1 MLEEQITKDYITAMK
16 SKDSVKASTLNFLR
30 AQLKNVK
37 IDKKLEGVDD
47 VEAIAVIKK
56 QVKQRQDSIEQF
68 TQGGRQDLV
77 DKEKAELEILKIYLP
92 QELPEEEVKVLVLES
107 IKEVGAGSM
116 KDMGKVMKAVG
127 IKVAGR
133 ADNRMVSV
141 LVKKA
146 LMEL

>member
-1 MLEEQITKDYITAMK
+1 MLEDQITKDYIIAMK
-16 SKDSVKASTLNFLR
+16 AKDSLKSSTLNFLR

-37 IDKKLEGVDD
+37 IDKKLEVVDD
-47 VEAIAVIKK
+47 MEAIAVIKK

-77 DKEKAELEILKIYLP
+77 DKETVELEILKVYLP
-92 QELPEEEVKVLVLES
+92 EELPEEEVNALVMES
-107 IKEVGAGSM
+107 IKEVGAASM
-116 KDMGKVMKAVG
+116 KDMGKVMKVIG
-127 IKVAGR
+127 LKVEGC
-133 ADNRMVSV
+133 ADNRKVSA